1 MELTGRKSVIYA
13 GETMG
18 GFKGVG
24 IYNFRD
30 YDKG

>member
-1 MELTGRKSVIYA
+1 MELTVVYA